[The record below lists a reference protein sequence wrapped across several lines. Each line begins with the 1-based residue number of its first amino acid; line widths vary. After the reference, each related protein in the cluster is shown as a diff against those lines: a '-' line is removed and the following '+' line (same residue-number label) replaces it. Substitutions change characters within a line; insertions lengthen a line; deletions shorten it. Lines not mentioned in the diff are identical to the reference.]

1 MIDYIKIGVLIEMR
15 LSKVQQETIDFCKAQ
30 IDEARK
36 QVIDLKKIKK
46 SELCQ
51 AMKIID
57 AQNGIVYTQGGN
69 CSIRTL
75 NKLEELGILEILE
88 DNSGIGTGFG
98 AFPSKVR
105 ILNY

>member
-1 MIDYIKIGVLIEMR
+1 MK

-30 IDEARK
+30 IDEART
-36 QVIDLKKIKK
+36 QFVDLKKIKK
-46 SELCQ
+46 SELGR

-69 CSIRTL
+69 CNTRTL
-75 NKLEELGILEILE
+75 KRLEELGILEILE

-98 AFPSKVR
+98 AFPSKVK

>member
-1 MIDYIKIGVLIEMR
+1 MR

-30 IDEARK
+30 IAEARK
-36 QVIDLKKIKK
+36 QFVDLKKTKK
-46 SELCQ
+46 RDLAQ

-69 CSIRTL
+69 CNIKTL
-75 NKLEELGILEILE
+75 RKLEKLGILEVLE

-98 AFPSKVR
+98 AFLSKVK

>member
-1 MIDYIKIGVLIEMR
+1 MR
-15 LSKVQQETIDFCKAQ
+15 LSKVQQGTIDFCKAQ

-36 QVIDLKKIKK
+36 QFIDLKKVKK
-46 SELCQ
+46 SELRQ
-51 AMKIID
+51 TMEIID

-69 CSIRTL
+69 CNIKTL
-75 NKLEELGILEILE
+75 KKLEKLGLLEILE

-98 AFPSKVR
+98 AFPSKVK